1 MQKGYIY
8 IFLVPYIY
16 LSCCSGLIILVV
28 LSNNII
34 YIVHA
39 FKTIKTNDL
48 IVIWSRLLMYTVSC
62 GR

>member
-1 MQKGYIY
+1 MQQGHMY

-28 LSNNII
+28 LSKNILC
-34 YIVHA
+34 IVHA

-48 IVIWSRLLMYTVSC
+48 IVIWLRLLMYTISC

>member
-1 MQKGYIY
+1 MQKGHVY

-16 LSCCSGLIILVV
+16 LSCCSGLIILIV
-28 LSNNII
+28 LSKNII

-39 FKTIKTNDL
+39 FKTNDL
-48 IVIWSRLLMYTVSC
+48 IVIWSILLMYTVSC